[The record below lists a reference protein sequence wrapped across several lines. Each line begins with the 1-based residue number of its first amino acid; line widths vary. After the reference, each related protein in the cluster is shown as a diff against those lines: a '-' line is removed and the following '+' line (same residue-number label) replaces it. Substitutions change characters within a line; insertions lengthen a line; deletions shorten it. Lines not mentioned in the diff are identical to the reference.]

1 MGSLLMEGGQEKR
14 CSRALGTQPASPAE
28 SWKRGSKQG
37 PAQRPKA
44 GTGVTS
50 QEATGG
56 VTGVQ

>member
-1 MGSLLMEGGQEKR
+1 MGGGQEKR
-14 CSRALGTQPASPAE
+14 CSRALGTQPASPTE

-50 QEATGG
+50 QEAAGG